1 MAQPLYRDGT
11 AYLMDRRTGINA
23 FDFKTGKILWTANN
37 HYEPKDRNPQA
48 TLVWVGNTEKVLLLN
63 SLGELILAEFRPDGH
78 RELSRVQ
85 IVGKTWAH
93 PAYAGDSIFARS
105 DRELVRVRLP
115 VHMTQKKLSR
125 KKSLILFG

>member
-63 SLGELILAEFRPDGH
+63 SLGELILVEF
-78 RELSRVQ
+78 SR
-85 IVGKTWAH
+85 W
-93 PAYAGDSIFARS
+93 PSS
-105 DRELVRVRLP
+105 CP
-115 VHMTQKKLSR
+115 CKLLA
-125 KKSLILFG
+125 KLGPILHTLETRFLLEAIGSWFECDYQFT